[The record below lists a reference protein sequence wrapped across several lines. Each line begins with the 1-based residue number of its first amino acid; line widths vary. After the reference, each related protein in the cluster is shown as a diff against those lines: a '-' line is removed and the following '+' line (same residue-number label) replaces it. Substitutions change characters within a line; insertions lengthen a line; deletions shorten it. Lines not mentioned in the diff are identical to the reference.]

1 MNVDSI
7 FLKLNVTWS
16 FHNSKLRSL
25 LFKTNLGLENSARTY
40 YHKILLSYT
49 LVNFSQCSY
58 YGLQNF
64 LQKSS
69 VAARKKKCEN
79 YKHERREF
87 AIFVFVLEPNFRAML
102 KLGGHNYLPW
112 FLEIVLDKDEW
123 RRSQSHFNLLK
134 AKNVFGG
141 ILK

>member
-1 MNVDSI
+1 MNVSRFLQKNHPQFKS
-7 FLKLNVTWS
+7 FLKLFETNQ
-16 FHNSKLRSL
+16 SL
-25 LFKTNLGLENSARTY
+25 VRSARTY

-49 LVNFSQCSY
+49 LVNFSLCSS

-87 AIFVFVLEPNFRAML
+87 AIFVFVLKQNFRTML

-112 FLEIVLDKDEW
+112 FLEIVLDKAE
-123 RRSQSHFNLLK
+123 
-134 AKNVFGG
+134 
-141 ILK
+141 